1 VARSLVQPFALGPGE
16 GFAVANPTG
25 AVTTFKAMADA
36 CGGTITAIEGS
47 AAPGE
52 GPPLHVHPRQDELI
66 YTLEGMHR
74 VKLGDHV
81 FDAPVGTF
89 VFIPRGTSL
98 EGSTFLPQYTGV
110 RIVPFT
116 PPVGNAPNWQ
126 LRPNFI
132 PVENGG
138 TLVEIELYGSPQS
151 GKRYIYF
158 EGLSVE
164 DLREKHLKQIRFD
177 SLDPLGFRA
186 RGRRPHH

>member
-1 VARSLVQPFALGPGE
+1 MARSLVQPFALGPGE

-89 VFIPRGTSL
+89 VFIPRGTPH
-98 EGSTFLPQYTGV
+98 TWQNTGDTLA
-110 RIVPFT
+110 RFFAAFT
-116 PPVGNAPNWQ
+116 PAAPEFEQFFVRFADLAPGERGVAAFARLAEETHAMEVVGP
-126 LRPNFI
+126 
-132 PVENGG
+132 
-138 TLVEIELYGSPQS
+138 
-151 GKRYIYF
+151 
-158 EGLSVE
+158 
-164 DLREKHLKQIRFD
+164 
-177 SLDPLGFRA
+177 PLGHSQ
-186 RGRRPHH
+186 PS